1 MNESSVT
8 DSDFDFY
15 VEVMRDRAEI
25 NPKKII
31 KDSRGELARSG
42 RFTKFVP
49 IVNARVPILKC
60 VHVQSGINCDL
71 NFSDSLGVL
80 NSPIMCHL
88 LQFDSRIYVLA
99 TIIKYWMKIHECTGS
114 NFITNYAALWM
125 LLFYLQTLPEPILP
139 PIIEFQKNAPEY
151 LVSSFN
157 FGFNY
162 QLPNLSNNRMRC
174 SELLHGFFEFYR
186 KFDFENHVICPLY
199 GKTIPKADVKS
210 KSVPEFQRY
219 EEILN
224 GCPDE
229 APMSLN
235 KPLCIQD
242 PFEITH
248 SIPGLIA
255 QKAFKDIV
263 AKLGLA
269 ADIIKAE
276 LSSSGESTRLL
287 LELFDTAKF
296 EAEVKIRNP
305 DDSNFTKNAVKTTW
319 TIKPNEFE
327 LSIMRKILAKK
338 RQTETDK
345 FTSDDVCKSW
355 TRSAARFVLEV
366 IRDVFRFEI
375 KVKKVSGESE
385 QMEEADIAEMCNAT
399 ADEIDHEIFVF
410 GACDV
415 FYARRLNK
423 DVDGSTLQKEID
435 ISRERFDKTPKVD
448 FRAKI
453 KITAN
458 ADKFD
463 QIDLEIGDLI
473 RRRHNNYYR
482 SFCMTLKNQMQLLLK
497 IYFAH
502 ELEHNK
508 STPPLSGEPLSEPG
522 SDEVPQKAENAAN
535 NH

>member
-1 MNESSVT
+1 
-8 DSDFDFY
+8 
-15 VEVMRDRAEI
+15 MRDRAEI
-25 NPKKII
+25 NPKTII
-31 KDSRGELARSG
+31 KNCRSELARSG

-49 IVNARVPILKC
+49 IVNARVPILKL

-139 PIIEFQKNAPEY
+139 PITEFQKDAAEY

-162 QLPNLSNNRMRC
+162 QLPNLSSNRMRC
-174 SELLHGFFEFYR
+174 SELLCGFFEYYR
-186 KFDFENHVICPLY
+186 KFDFDNNVICPLY
-199 GKTIPKADVKS
+199 GKIIPKADIKS
-210 KSVPEFQRY
+210 KSVPEFQHY
-219 EEILN
+219 EEILIAS
-224 GCPDE
+224 PDE

-255 QKAFKDIV
+255 QRAFKDIV
-263 AKLGLA
+263 AKLGVA
-269 ADIIKAE
+269 ADVIKAE
-276 LSSSGESTRLL
+276 LSSSGESTKLL

-296 EAEVKIRNP
+296 EAEVKKRNP
-305 DDSNFTKNAVKTTW
+305 DESNFTKNAVKTTW

-327 LSIMRKILAKK
+327 LSTVRKILSKK
-338 RQTETDK
+338 SRTETDK
-345 FTSDDVCKSW
+345 FTADDVCKSW
-355 TRSAARFVLEV
+355 TRSTARFVLEA

-375 KVKKVSGESE
+375 NVKKVSGGSE
-385 QMEEADIAEMCNAT
+385 KLEEADIDEMCSAS
-399 ADEIDHEIFVF
+399 ADGIAHDILVF
-410 GACDV
+410 GARDV
-415 FYARRLNK
+415 FYARKLNK

-435 ISRERFDKTPKVD
+435 ISKERFDKTPKVD

-453 KITAN
+453 KITAS

-482 SFCMTLKNQMQLLLK
+482 SFCMTLKNQMQTLLK
-497 IYFAH
+497 MYFAH
-502 ELEHNK
+502 ELEHSK
-508 STPPLSGEPLSEPG
+508 SAPPLSEQE
-522 SDEVPQKAENAAN
+522 SDEVPQEVESEAN